1 MKVGSTLSDPAGST
15 LARLPILTFIL
26 LSCMLL
32 SSAMYAQATP
42 EADSSPAEPPT
53 SELPSTEAAV
63 DAVTTS
69 EATTESVATEPVVT
83 QTPEEKAAARLKEKL
98 KKNRKCLNCHKRE
111 RTKLLEDGTEML
123 LQVHRE
129 DYLASAH
136 SEVSCTSCHRAIGK
150 RKHPSKK
157 ENISI
162 SSQRDYSVE
171 MNNSCKMCHREQNN
185 LYKKSVHA
193 ALLTQG
199 SPDAPVCTSCHSAHA
214 VETMD
219 EYRAETG
226 FPCKSCHE
234 RIYISYSES
243 VHGQARVN
251 GNTIRDTDIQSP
263 ICADCHEAHQVTALA
278 IGDILRTTCIDC
290 HGDITLLHSQW
301 LPNAGTHLEIVS
313 CAVCHAPFARQK
325 FDLHL
330 HDNTA
335 NAPVSQEGDQSLEE
349 QLQAIAAEGSDQDP
363 LEIWQARGGFSQS
376 GEPADISLR
385 SRMEVMSG
393 VAAHQIANKS
403 FAVRT
408 CGSCH
413 ESDSRESK
421 RVTVSITDPEGRKQ
435 SFETDREILSSVGAV
450 NSISEFYALGGNPNK
465 ILDYLLLLSFF
476 GGVAGV
482 AGHYAMG
489 KIIAKEKKKE
499 LTDVDA

>member
-1 MKVGSTLSDPAGST
+1 MKVGSTLSDPAGCT
-15 LARLPILTFIL
+15 LAKLPILITFL
-26 LSCMLL
+26 LSCMLFSNVL
-32 SSAMYAQATP
+32 YAQATP
-42 EADSSPAEPPT
+42 EAET
-53 SELPSTEAAV
+53 
-63 DAVTTS
+63 AVTEPTAKAETTN
-69 EATTESVATEPVVT
+69 EAVTESDATEPVVT
-83 QTPEEKAAARLKEKL
+83 QTPEEKAAARLADTL
-98 KKNRKCLNCHKRE
+98 KKNRRCLNCHKRE

-123 LQVHRE
+123 LQVHRD

-136 SEVSCTSCHRAIGK
+136 SEVKCISCHRAIGK

-162 SSQRDYSVE
+162 SSARDYSIE
-171 MNNSCKMCHREQNN
+171 MNNNCKRCHLSEFK

-193 ALLTQG
+193 ALITQG
-199 SPDAPVCTSCHSAHA
+199 STDAPVCTSCHSAHA
-214 VETMD
+214 IETMG

-226 FPCKSCHE
+226 SPCKTCHE
-234 RIYISYSES
+234 RIYLSYSES
-243 VHGQARVN
+243 VHGHARVE

-278 IGDILRTTCIDC
+278 IGDILRTTCIEC
-290 HGDITLLHSQW
+290 HGDITLEHSQW

-335 NAPVSQEGDQSLEE
+335 NAPVSQEGDQSLQE
-349 QLQAIAAEGSDQDP
+349 QLQAIADEGGDLDP
-363 LEIWQARGGFSQS
+363 LETWKARGGFSQS

-408 CGSCH
+408 CDSCH
-413 ESDSRESK
+413 ETDSRESK
-421 RVTVSITDPEGRKQ
+421 RVTVSITQPDGRKQ
-435 SFETDREILSSVGAV
+435 SFETDRDILSSVGEI
-450 NSISEFYALGGNPNK
+450 NSISDFYALGGNTNK
-465 ILDYLLLLSFF
+465 FLDYLLLLSFF
-476 GGVAGV
+476 GAVAGV

-489 KIIAKEKKKE
+489 KLIAKEKKKE
-499 LTDVDA
+499 LTDADA